1 MAPRTNGAN
10 RRTLASEQV
19 FELGKQGRKTGVVL
33 PDSGVRDENGI
44 MPLKGIFDSPGK
56 DRASDDDDDDDDDDD
71 ENSDEADM
79 DIENTPGPDPRSLL
93 KKQQSARRPIPR
105 ARSPALTNLQSPPMR
120 VGESSPLRRPAP
132 GGAASQLKSGA
143 TRRLNFDATEHGLP
157 KPAGASR
164 MPNGGAPSDE
174 DDDEGATNHDDIDA
188 VVEESLAILD
198 MGDDDDDMP
207 DPVDDAETEPEPESE
222 PEPERVVSKTT
233 AGRAKAAAAKQVAAA
248 PVPSKR
254 GRKKRSSPEP
264 PAEPEPEEAEEEE
277 DEEEEEEEEEPVPAK
292 RGRPAAKGKAKEVA
306 PPKQQQAD
314 SGKRRRGAPG
324 RHSANSATSD
334 QPDPEPEPEPEPA
347 AKRQRVAPTA
357 AAPATKGRGRKPAAA
372 TKPSVAEPDAEEEG
386 ESSAAPASQPKQRG
400 RKPKKAAAAGGGDV
414 GDTSVVIVPRA
425 PLPKRSG
432 LVINRR
438 DVPGESDAI
447 TRTRSG
453 RSSFRPLS
461 WWRNEHVEME
471 KDEVEDTL
479 PGRKGSRIVLPSVKE
494 VVRVEQESPQHA
506 RRGRGRPSSKAA
518 GKRGRRR
525 AGADDSDGE
534 DPDEEPWE
542 EEGGQVVG
550 NVVVWEPEHEFDPPG
565 VDDQVAVEEDVMAYS
580 NRAIQTREILGSTF
594 RFTKTLSLPFFGTG
608 VVDLPPGSE
617 KKAKNSR
624 KMHMTFIVHS
634 GRVTVMVNE
643 TTFSLGKGGMWF
655 VPRGNYYSIANE
667 GNKLARI
674 FFAQACEIT
683 REPPQE
689 ESEAATGE

>member
-1 MAPRTNGAN
+1 
-10 RRTLASEQV
+10 
-19 FELGKQGRKTGVVL
+19 
-33 PDSGVRDENGI
+33 
-44 MPLKGIFDSPGK
+44 
-56 DRASDDDDDDDDDDD
+56 
-71 ENSDEADM
+71 
-79 DIENTPGPDPRSLL
+79 
-93 KKQQSARRPIPR
+93 
-105 ARSPALTNLQSPPMR
+105 MR

-132 GGAASQLKSGA
+132 GGAASQLKAGA

-157 KPAGASR
+157 KPASASR
-164 MPNGGAPSDE
+164 LQNGSAPSDE
-174 DDDEGATNHDDIDA
+174 DDGEDATNHDDIDA
-188 VVEESLAILD
+188 VVEESLAMLD
-198 MGDDDDDMP
+198 VGDDDDVP
-207 DPVDDAETEPEPESE
+207 EPEDDAETEPEPEPE
-222 PEPERVVSKTT
+222 PEPVVSKKA
-233 AGRAKAAAAKQVAAA
+233 AGKAKATAAKPAVAAPA
-248 PVPSKR
+248 PSKR

-264 PAEPEPEEAEEEE
+264 PDAPEPEEAEEEE
-277 DEEEEEEEEEPVPAK
+277 EEEEEQPAPTK
-292 RGRPAAKGKAKEVA
+292 RGRPAAKGKAKEAA
-306 PPKQQQAD
+306 PSKQQQAE

-324 RHSANSATSD
+324 RHSANSATAEE
-334 QPDPEPEPEPEPA
+334 PDPEPEPEQEPA
-347 AKRQRVAPTA
+347 AKRQRVAPAA
-357 AAPATKGRGRKPAAA
+357 AAPAPKGRGRKPAAA
-372 TKPSVAEPDAEEEG
+372 AAKPSVAEPEAEEEG
-386 ESSAAPASQPKQRG
+386 ESSTEPAPQPKQRG
-400 RKPKKAAAAGGGDV
+400 RKPKKAAAAGGDV

-461 WWRNEHVEME
+461 WWRNERVETEM
-471 KDEVEDTL
+471 DEVDDTL

-494 VVRVEQESPQHA
+494 VVRVEQESPPAAA
-506 RRGRGRPSSKAA
+506 RRGRGRPGA
-518 GKRGRRR
+518 GKTAGRRR
-525 AGADDSDGE
+525 RRRGAADDSDVE

-580 NRAIQTREILGSTF
+580 SRAIQTREILGSTF

-643 TTFSLGKGGMWF
+643 STFSISKGGMWF
-655 VPRGNYYSIANE
+655 VPRGM
-667 GNKLARI
+667 L
-674 FFAQACEIT
+674 
-683 REPPQE
+683 
-689 ESEAATGE
+689 